1 MQLSILKKSK
11 KGCVKM
17 SNKNSFLKVELIQQY
32 DVVNQV
38 YVEDRSVKI
47 DINALQ
53 NGIIKDIGASEFA
66 VLVAIASYTDNHG
79 QAFPSQRLLAD
90 ITGLSLPTVNKIVNK
105 LLKTEINGVPV
116 LSRDFEQTGSKKKF
130 SVYSLNTSKTENEKS
145 ELKVN
150 FQNDESEK
158 SVVKPKTAKD
168 YAHMFKYLYEEEYGI
183 PYQINYSRELGMIKT
198 KLMQNFTEEQ
208 IKEIIDFTIKNYKG
222 SWSKDTYPYPTIP
235 MLCSWLANTVMQVL
249 AKQKEKE
256 EEQQKLQEMTA
267 DYVDADYSTF
277 DAI

>member
-1 MQLSILKKSK
+1 
-11 KGCVKM
+11 M